1 MVGREGIE
9 PSTTRLKVGCSTAE
23 LPAHPQPH
31 RLGSQGRNACRRN
44 PGGRPDF
51 PKSSAKSKP
60 KLPLIRLFG
69 RLTRP
74 IGAEHQTNAQI
85 LDRHVRHGHEND
97 GLISGRPPQHAF
109 RFISWPIIGRQ
120 MNQTDA
126 HSTVPASLLASRKR
140 ESLREW
146 AGNAAGTACPG
157 TRLFH
162 STKNQNG
169 GNDGPHLC
177 DQRNRRHIREKHR

>member
-1 MVGREGIE
+1 
-9 PSTTRLKVGCSTAE
+9 
-23 LPAHPQPH
+23 
-31 RLGSQGRNACRRN
+31 
-44 PGGRPDF
+44 
-51 PKSSAKSKP
+51 
-60 KLPLIRLFG
+60 
-69 RLTRP
+69 LTRP

-120 MNQTDA
+120 MNRTDA